1 MSSLITSGPLDRL
14 IWPTWTTPDAMMPGW
29 VQFSGSHDFCGADAG
44 FPYFPELAGLHGV
57 RLVCPR
63 WNVVDAGEAFKVGV
77 LGP

>member
-1 MSSLITSGPLDRL
+1 
-14 IWPTWTTPDAMMPGW
+14 MMPGW
-29 VQFSGSHDFCGADAG
+29 VQFSRSHDFCGADAG